1 MKKISIFGSTG
12 SIGSSAISIIEQFP
26 EKFQIVGLS
35 ARSQLE
41 KLRIQAETFRVPYL
55 VVENE
60 ESRHWLLRHLNY
72 RPEILVGDE
81 GLILLSQLEDLEI
94 LIVGIT
100 GIKGLIPAY
109 YGLLAGKRVAL
120 ANKESLVC
128 AGDLINQAI
137 KAGCGEL
144 IPVDS
149 EHSSLFQLFCC
160 EKRSYIRKLI
170 LTASGGPFWQWPK
183 EAFENITPEMALKHP
198 TWRMGPKIT
207 IDSATLMNK
216 GFEVIEAHQLFGFPP
231 EAIEVLIH
239 PQSVVHALVETVDG
253 ALFAHLSLT
262 DMRLPI
268 AYALSYPERW
278 NLPLRPLNLSE
289 ISGLSFHPVD
299 FEKFPCLRLAYDA
312 LNAGFPYPLILEAS
326 DEVLVEAF
334 LEGKIGFTEIPLFL
348 EKTLNEFKFTEGNC
362 KTVEEVL
369 TLHSKVKD
377 FTLNL
382 LKMRQSR

>member
-1 MKKISIFGSTG
+1 MKRIIIFGSTG
-12 SIGSSAISIIEQFP
+12 SIGSSALSIIKQFP
-26 EKFQIVGLS
+26 DKYQIIGLT

-41 KLRIQAETFRVPYL
+41 KLKVQAETFRVPYL

-60 ESRHWLLRHLNY
+60 EGRKWLQANLNY
-72 RPEILVGDE
+72 KPEIFVGDE
-81 GLILLSQLEDLEI
+81 GLRGLSQLDEVEV

-128 AGDLINQAI
+128 AGNLVNQALLS
-137 KAGCGEL
+137 GRGEL

-160 EKRSYIRKLI
+160 ERRSYIRKII
-170 LTASGGPFWQWPK
+170 LTASGGPFWQWPL
-183 EAFENITPEMALKHP
+183 EAFEKITPEMALKHP
-198 TWRMGPKIT
+198 TWQMGPRIT

-216 GFEVIEAHQLFGFPP
+216 GFEVIEANQLFGFPA
-231 EAIEVLIH
+231 ERIEVLIH
-239 PQSVVHALVETVDG
+239 PQSVVHSLIETVDG
-253 ALFAHLSLT
+253 SLFAHLSLA

-268 AYALSYPERW
+268 AYALSYPERL
-278 NLPLRPLNLSE
+278 NLPLKTLNLAE

-299 FEKFPCLRLAYDA
+299 FSKFPCLKLAYEA
-312 LNAGFPYPLILEAS
+312 LKAGFPYPLILESA

-334 LEGKIGFTEIPLFL
+334 LEGKIKFTEIPLFL
-348 EKTLNEFKFTEGNC
+348 EKTLNEFKFTKAWKE
-362 KTVEEVL
+362 TVEEIL
-369 TLHSKVKD
+369 ALHSEVKA
-377 FTLNL
+377 FTEGMIY
-382 LKMRQSR
+382 KR

>member
-1 MKKISIFGSTG
+1 MKRIIIFGSTG
-12 SIGSSAISIIEQFP
+12 SIGSSALSIIKQFP
-26 EKFQIVGLS
+26 DKYQIIGLT

-41 KLRIQAETFRVPYL
+41 KLKVQAETFRVPYL

-60 ESRHWLLRHLNY
+60 EGRKWLQANLNY
-72 RPEILVGDE
+72 KPEIFVGDE
-81 GLILLSQLEDLEI
+81 GLRILSQLDEVEV

-128 AGDLINQAI
+128 AGNLVNQALLS
-137 KAGCGEL
+137 GRGEL

-160 EKRSYIRKLI
+160 ERRSYIRKII
-170 LTASGGPFWQWPK
+170 LTASGGPFWQWPL
-183 EAFENITPEMALKHP
+183 EAFEKITPEMALKHP
-198 TWRMGPKIT
+198 TWQMGPRIT

-216 GFEVIEAHQLFGFPP
+216 GFEVIEANQLFGFPA
-231 EAIEVLIH
+231 ERIEVLIH
-239 PQSVVHALVETVDG
+239 PQSVVHSLIETVDG
-253 ALFAHLSLT
+253 SLFAHLSLA

-268 AYALSYPERW
+268 AYALSYPERL
-278 NLPLRPLNLSE
+278 NLPLKTLNLAE

-299 FEKFPCLRLAYDA
+299 FSKFPCLKLAYEA
-312 LNAGFPYPLILEAS
+312 LKAGFPYPLILESA

-334 LEGKIGFTEIPLFL
+334 LEGKIKFTEIPLFL
-348 EKTLNEFKFTEGNC
+348 EKTLNEFKFTRAWKE
-362 KTVEEVL
+362 TVEEIL
-369 TLHSKVKD
+369 TLHSEVKA
-377 FTLNL
+377 FTEEMIY
-382 LKMRQSR
+382 KR